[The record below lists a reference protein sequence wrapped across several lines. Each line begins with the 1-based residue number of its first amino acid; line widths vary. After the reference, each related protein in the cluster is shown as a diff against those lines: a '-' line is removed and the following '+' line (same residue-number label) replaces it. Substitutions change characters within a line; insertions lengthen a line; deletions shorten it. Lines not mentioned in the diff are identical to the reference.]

1 MKKIKLYLMI
11 GMMAVGLAGCG
22 QTGSQPEG
30 QSGGQAEEQTGSRT
44 EGQTG
49 SQSED
54 QSGDGTEGQSG
65 GRAEGQTGSRTEGQ
79 TGGQADSQPEGQGE
93 SQAGQPDAG
102 ADAAYTFTD
111 DLGREVTVE
120 SYERVA
126 TLLGSYADMWILAGG
141 DVCAA
146 PDDAFVDLDLPLGE
160 DTVNLGETKR
170 LSLELLLS
178 ADPDFVL
185 ASTNT
190 SQHLEWQSSLEGA
203 GITVAYFDVSCFDD
217 YLRVLKTCTDITGQ
231 PERYTQYGTDIQ
243 KEINEILSR
252 NAGKS
257 APTVLSMRASATSI
271 RAKGNR
277 GNVLGEMLESFGCTN
292 IADTDDSLLENLS
305 LESIMLM
312 NPDLILIV
320 QSGDDIQGTQE
331 NIENMFREN
340 PLWNELG
347 AVKNG
352 QVHVL
357 DKHLYNLKP
366 NARWAEAYEE
376 LEKILYP
383 EQDVPQ

>member
-54 QSGDGTEGQSG
+54 QSSDGTEGQSG
-65 GRAEGQTGSRTEGQ
+65 GRAEGQTGSQSQDR

-243 KEINEILSR
+243 KEINEILGR

-271 RAKGNR
+271 RAKCNG
-277 GNVLGEMLESFGCTN
+277 GNVLGEMLESFGCVN
-292 IADTDDSLLENLS
+292 IADTDDSLLESLS

-312 NPDLILIV
+312 DPDLILIV
-320 QSGDDIQGTQE
+320 QSGDDIEGTQE

-357 DKHLYNLKP
+357 DRHLYNLKP

-376 LEKILYP
+376 LERLLYP
-383 EQDVPQ
+383 GSDD

>member
-1 MKKIKLYLMI
+1 MKKIILCMML

-22 QTGSQPEG
+22 QAGGQTGEQSGSRMEGESGGEEDGQSDDGSNGETDGRANGEGGDQSDGRSGDGNGSQAD
-30 QSGGQAEEQTGSRT
+30 GQAES
-44 EGQTG
+44 
-49 SQSED
+49 
-54 QSGDGTEGQSG
+54 
-65 GRAEGQTGSRTEGQ
+65 Q
-79 TGGQADSQPEGQGE
+79 TGGQEE
-93 SQAGQPDAG
+93 SQAGQRAT
-102 ADAAYTFTD
+102 YSFTD

-243 KEINEILSR
+243 KEINDILDR

-271 RAKGNR
+271 RAKGNG
-277 GNVLGEMLESFGCTN
+277 GNVLGEMLESFGCVN
-292 IADTDDSLLENLS
+292 IADTDDSLLESLS

-312 NPDLILIV
+312 DPDLILIV
-320 QSGDDIQGTQE
+320 QSGDDIEGTQE

-376 LEKILYP
+376 LERLLYP
-383 EQDVPQ
+383 GAEE

>member
-54 QSGDGTEGQSG
+54 QSSDGTEGQSG
-65 GRAEGQTGSRTEGQ
+65 GRAEGQTGSQSQDR

-141 DVCAA
+141 EVCAA
-146 PDDAFVDLDLPLGE
+146 PEDAFVDLDLPLAA

-243 KEINEILSR
+243 KEINDILDR

-257 APTVLSMRASATSI
+257 APAVLSMRASATSI

-331 NIENMFREN
+331 NLENMFREN
-340 PLWNELG
+340 PLWNELD
-347 AVKNG
+347 AVKSG
-352 QVHVL
+352 QVHIL

-376 LEKILYP
+376 LERLLYP
-383 EQDVPQ
+383 GSDD